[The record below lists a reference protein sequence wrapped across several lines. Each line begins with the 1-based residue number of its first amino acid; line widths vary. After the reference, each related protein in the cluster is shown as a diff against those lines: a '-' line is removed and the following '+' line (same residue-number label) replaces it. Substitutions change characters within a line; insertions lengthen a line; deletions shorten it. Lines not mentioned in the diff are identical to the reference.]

1 MTAGSVGL
9 PEKTE
14 TLEDRNLK
22 FPLSYY
28 QPLKTLQEKVPL
40 HKEKALH
47 VEVALVDTTHNREIS
62 VRELE
67 KLSVILREAELKAV
81 AQLPYYD
88 LRLASRDRH
97 IVEYSMEVLTEALEI
112 GKILGARVGVL
123 HTGYTPQVPANELD
137 AWLDQAVGSLTE
149 LAQRAAEEEMQLA
162 LRNVWEPDTELF
174 KTIIERVEMENLGVC
189 PDLGHAICYSTQTP
203 EEWITVFGER
213 VFNLH
218 FHDNDGM
225 EDQHAACGR
234 GLVGYDTIFEAVQ
247 VLQTAPNVTLEV
259 SEDDIEPSIEH
270 LTSVGFE
277 FDR

>member
-1 MTAGSVGL
+1 MTE
-9 PEKTE
+9 EKETHHLNTE
-14 TLEDRNLK
+14 ILEDKKLK

-28 QPLKTLQEKVPL
+28 QPLKTLQENVSF
-40 HKEKALH
+40 HREKALN
-47 VEVALVDTTHNREIS
+47 VEVALVDTSYNREIS

-67 KLSVILREAELKAV
+67 KLSVILREADLKVTAH
-81 AQLPYYD
+81 LPYYD

-112 GKILGARVGVL
+112 GKILGARVGTL
-123 HTGYTPQVPANELD
+123 HTGYTPQVPASEME

-149 LAQRAAEEEMQLA
+149 LTQRAAEEEMQLA
-162 LRNVWEPDTELF
+162 LRNVWEPDIDLF
-174 KTIIERVEMENLGVC
+174 KSIIERVGMENLGVC
-189 PDLGHAICYSTQTP
+189 PDLGHAICYSTQAP
-203 EEWITVFGER
+203 EEWVTVFKDR

-225 EDQHAACGR
+225 EDQHAACGQ

-247 VLQTAPNVTLEV
+247 VMAAPANVTLEV
-259 SEDDIEPSIEH
+259 SEGDIESSIEH
-270 LTSVGFE
+270 LISVGFE